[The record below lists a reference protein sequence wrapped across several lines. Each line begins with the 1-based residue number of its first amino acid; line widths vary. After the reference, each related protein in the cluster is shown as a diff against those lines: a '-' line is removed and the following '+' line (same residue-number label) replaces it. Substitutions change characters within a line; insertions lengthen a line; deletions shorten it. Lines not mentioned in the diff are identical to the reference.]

1 MTHNLIDLTIEGF
14 RPLTAVF
21 DARSQSASHRRQ
33 SRLPRAD
40 GVIMGYA
47 HFGKHLM
54 SGFTSQRKQSLRSRL
69 L

>member
-1 MTHNLIDLTIEGF
+1 MRRNLIDLTIEGF

-21 DARSQSASHRRQ
+21 DARSR
-33 SRLPRAD
+33 PRAD
-40 GVIMGYA
+40 GVIMCYA